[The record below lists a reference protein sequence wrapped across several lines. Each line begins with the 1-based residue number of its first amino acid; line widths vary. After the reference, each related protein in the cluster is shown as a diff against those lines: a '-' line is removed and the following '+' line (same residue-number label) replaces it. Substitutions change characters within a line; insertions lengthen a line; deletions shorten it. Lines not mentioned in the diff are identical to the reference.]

1 MGNWEPEGWT
11 IERTDVL
18 MSPPPPH
25 TQDIRNDG
33 ATLSCTRCTSTCL
46 PSVSWPTEC
55 VSCVTLSLV
64 ALSHVWIS
72 GRWRTTF
79 QSAMVWSGGGF
90 LDLRH
95 NSLSLLPHPTSTFP
109 CTSAA
114 VTSCR
119 PLLPAEAPPPQTSE
133 QVRNL
138 RLGLDAAGPG

>member
-18 MSPPPPH
+18 MSPPPP
-25 TQDIRNDG
+25 QDIRNDG

-90 LDLRH
+90 LDLLH
-95 NSLSLLPHPTSTFP
+95 NSLSVLSHLTPHTPRAPFRARQLLLPLAGVS
-109 CTSAA
+109 S
-114 VTSCR
+114 
-119 PLLPAEAPPPQTSE
+119 Q
-133 QVRNL
+133 L
-138 RLGLDAAGPG
+138 RLLALRPQSR